1 MENDIYFESVHV
13 SCKTINNFEQIYN
26 NMKKDIMNDLRKEL
40 KEKYNIDINGIKLSE
55 NTAITTAKY
64 NHTTPRE

>member
-13 SCKTINNFEQIYN
+13 SCRTINNFEQIYN
-26 NMKKDIMNDLRKEL
+26 NMKEDVMNDLRKKL

-55 NTAITTAKY
+55 NTGITTTKY
-64 NHTTPRE
+64 NHTPSRG

>member
-1 MENDIYFESVHV
+1 
-13 SCKTINNFEQIYN
+13 
-26 NMKKDIMNDLRKEL
+26 MKKDIMNDLRKEL

-55 NTAITTAKY
+55 NTAITTTKY

>member
-1 MENDIYFESVHV
+1 MENDIYFESVQV

-26 NMKKDIMNDLRKEL
+26 NMKKDVMNDLRKKL

-55 NTAITTAKY
+55 DTTITTTKY
-64 NHTTPRE
+64 NHTTSRE